1 MLDESAPTPHIDITS
16 SALRLLL
23 NFPIGV
29 LKTKYQSTTKTRAK
43 KVWEAYWYF
52 PLDADSHLEFKKIHV
67 VLVDNN
73 EGFVAPAVLYC
84 QAELHE
90 EFTMAI
96 SAPDDAKDSFKS
108 LTKLV
113 PEGSEIHQA
122 LVLINMHIKTA
133 HSLSKSANI
142 AMDTADVT
150 AGRSKSSSIP
160 LAPGQQVL
168 MPRKKRKVS

>member
-1 MLDESAPTPHIDITS
+1 M
-16 SALRLLL
+16 
-23 NFPIGV
+23 
-29 LKTKYQSTTKTRAK
+29 
-43 KVWEAYWYF
+43 
-52 PLDADSHLEFKKIHV
+52 
-67 VLVDNN
+67 DNN
-73 EGFVAPAVLYC
+73 EGFVAPAVAYC

-96 SAPDDAKDSFKS
+96 SALDDAKDSFKS

-122 LVLINMHIKTA
+122 LVLINMQIKTA

-142 AMDTADVT
+142 TMGTADVT

-160 LAPGQQVL
+160 LAPGQQLL
-168 MPRKKRKVS
+168 MPRKKRKVSATQSVPTAGGDSESHQNVTTQEVDPQGGEFQNSY